1 MINKI
6 TVKLKATLEKNGK
19 CIEGKGN
26 PYILETSYCIDGKC
40 SPEYK
45 PTKKEAEK
53 LIKMCL
59 AAAES
64 IKKVYG

>member
-1 MINKI
+1 M
-6 TVKLKATLEKNGK
+6 TLELKALLDKNGK
-19 CIEGKGN
+19 YIKGKGN

-45 PTKKEAEK
+45 PTKKEAKK

-64 IKKVYG
+64 IKEVYG